1 MISIVT
7 AYYNRKKIFEKTL
20 ESIEKSE
27 VKDIEVIAVD
37 DGSREEERLEDLVDK
52 YSFLKVIRLESKNK
66 WYVNPCIP
74 FNVGFREVKGD
85 KVIIQNPEC
94 YHKDDIIKFTLD
106 NLKENTYLSYGC
118 YSVNE
123 EKTNNILNN
132 RTDLSYFEFLPK
144 RCSFD
149 GDDGWYNHSHLR
161 PEAFH
166 FCAAITK
173 NDLFDLGG
181 FDERYADGYAWDD
194 NEFVHRIKLKKMN
207 ISFVDHKVAL
217 HLWHYG
223 NDENKT
229 TFNQHSRDHN
239 FWVKW
244 QKNEN
249 LFRTQTLQSNQFK
262 IKNL

>member
-7 AYYNRKKIFEKTL
+7 AYFNRKEIFKKTL
-20 ESIEKSE
+20 ESINSS
-27 VKDIEVIAVD
+27 VIKDIEVIVVD
-37 DGSREEERLEDLVDK
+37 DGSREEERLEDLVDEFP
-52 YSFLKVIRLESKNK
+52 FLKIIRLEKENK

-74 FNVGFREVKGD
+74 FNIGFKHVKGD

-94 YHKDDIIKFTLD
+94 FHKNDILKYTYD
-106 NLKENTYLSYGC
+106 NLEDDKYISYGC

-123 EKTNNILNN
+123 EKTKLILDNKIN
-132 RTDLSYFEFLPK
+132 LSFFEFLPK

-149 GDDGWYNHSHLR
+149 GDDGWYNHSYYR

-166 FCAAITK
+166 FCSAITK
-173 NDLFDLGG
+173 KDLNDLGG

-194 NEFVHRIKLKKMN
+194 NELVHRIKLKKMN
-207 ISFVDHKVAL
+207 IEFVDNKVAL

-229 TFNQHSRDHN
+229 TFNQHSRN
-239 FWVKW
+239 QEFWVKW
-244 QKNEN
+244 MKNEQ
-249 LFRTQTLQSNQFK
+249 LFKNETLKSINYK
-262 IKNL
+262 VNKL